1 MTQSK
6 LKAFDTLCL
15 SRGVYCD
22 CPQLELAI
30 DLYNNKYYL
39 IDVMILY
46 CSADR
51 GSSSPTADQST
62 NIASAN
68 ALCVNI
74 SEYMSSIVICW
85 CVEFSV
91 RSLVI

>member
-1 MTQSK
+1 
-6 LKAFDTLCL
+6 
-15 SRGVYCD
+15 
-22 CPQLELAI
+22 
-30 DLYNNKYYL
+30 
-39 IDVMILY
+39 MILY

-74 SEYMSSIVICW
+74 SEYMSSIVSQMLMCGVL
-85 CVEFSV
+85 CVH
-91 RSLVI
+91 SLII